1 MIAII
6 LFRENLACYVARIYD
21 GDVLV
26 DEISGATV
34 SEVKRRVKAVYGI
47 DCE

>member
-1 MIAII
+1 MTAII
-6 LFRENLACYVARIYD
+6 VFRENPASYVVVIYE

-34 SEVKRRVKAVYGI
+34 PEVKRRVKAVYGI

>member
-6 LFRENLACYVARIYD
+6 LFRENPTRYVAKIYD

-26 DEISGATV
+26 DEMSGATV

-47 DCE
+47 GCE

>member
-1 MIAII
+1 MTAII
-6 LFRENLACYVARIYD
+6 LFRENPASYVARIYD

-34 SEVKRRVKAVYGI
+34 PEVKRRVKAVYGI

>member
-6 LFRENLACYVARIYD
+6 VLKACPARYVARIYD

-34 SEVKRRVKAVYGI
+34 PEVKRRVKAVYGI

>member
-6 LFRENLACYVARIYD
+6 LFRENPASYVAKIYD

-34 SEVKRRVKAVYGI
+34 PEVKRRVKAVYGI

>member
-6 LFRENLACYVARIYD
+6 LLRENPASYVAKVYD
-21 GDVLV
+21 GDVLI
-26 DEISGATV
+26 DEIVGATV
-34 SEVKRRVKAVYGI
+34 PEVKRRVKKAYGI

>member
-6 LFRENLACYVARIYD
+6 VLGGRPACYVAKIYD

-26 DEISGATV
+26 DEISGVTV
-34 SEVKRRVKAVYGI
+34 PEVKRRVKAVYGI

>member
-6 LFRENLACYVARIYD
+6 VFRKNPARYAAKIYD

-26 DEISGATV
+26 DEIVGATV
-34 SEVKRRVKAVYGI
+34 PEVKRRVKAVYGI

>member
-1 MIAII
+1 MTAII
-6 LFRENLACYVARIYD
+6 VLKGCPARYAAKIYD

-34 SEVKRRVKAVYGI
+34 PEVKRRVKAVYGI
-47 DCE
+47 NCE

>member
-6 LFRENLACYVARIYD
+6 LFRKNPACYVARIYY

-34 SEVKRRVKAVYGI
+34 PEVKRRVKAVYGMN
-47 DCE
+47 CE

>member
-1 MIAII
+1 MTAII
-6 LFRENLACYVARIYD
+6 VLKGCPACYVAKIYD

-26 DEISGATV
+26 DEIVGATV
-34 SEVKRRVKAVYGI
+34 PEVKRRVKAVYGI

>member
-6 LFRENLACYVARIYD
+6 LFRENPASYVAKIYD
-21 GDVLV
+21 GDKLV
-26 DEISGATV
+26 AQLVGLSVATL
-34 SEVKRRVKAVYGI
+34 KARVKAVYGI

>member
-6 LFRENLACYVARIYD
+6 LFRKNPACYVAKIYD
-21 GDVLV
+21 GDVLA
-26 DEISGATV
+26 DEIVGATV
-34 SEVKRRVKAVYGI
+34 PEVKRRVKAVYGI

>member
-6 LFRENLACYVARIYD
+6 IWMPSRGAYLAQVFD

-34 SEVKRRVKAVYGI
+34 PEVKRRVKAVYGI

>member
-1 MIAII
+1 MTAII
-6 LFRENLACYVARIYD
+6 VFRENPASYVAKIHD

-34 SEVKRRVKAVYGI
+34 PEVKRRVKAVYGI

>member
-6 LFRENLACYVARIYD
+6 VLKGCPASYVAIVYE
-21 GDVLV
+21 GDKLV
-26 DEISGATV
+26 AQLVGLSVATL
-34 SEVKRRVKAVYGI
+34 KARVKAVYGI

>member
-1 MIAII
+1 MTAIT
-6 LFRENLACYVARIYD
+6 LFRENPASYVAKIYD

-26 DEISGATV
+26 DEISGTTV
-34 SEVKRRVKAVYGI
+34 PEVKRRVKAVYGI